1 MPTPAT
7 SVDSGL
13 AFLHRVE
20 DNEQVL
26 LRDQDALQNGWLQE
40 YLANLKFT
48 IPKWLSL
55 NALNRWKK
63 PQEETPFI

>member
-48 IPKWLSL
+48 IPK
-55 NALNRWKK
+55 
-63 PQEETPFI
+63 